1 MSKEL
6 TNRKDI
12 HGNYLKEGDIIAEG
26 ILGEEIW
33 DGDGILISRP
43 LGIVRVYSNQRSTA
57 MIPPEETDC
66 YNIEQI
72 RVGKVQMT
80 DKAEEWAKKKLFSEE
95 GFCNIHISRYDGKFY
110 NWDKVEVIGSIYDL
124 GD

>member
-33 DGDGILISRP
+33 DGGGILISRP
-43 LGIVRVYSNQRSTA
+43 LGIVRIYNNQRSTA
-57 MIPPEETDC
+57 MVPPEETDC

-72 RVGKVQMT
+72 RIGKVQMT
-80 DKAEEWAKKKLFSEE
+80 DKAEEWARKKLFSN
-95 GFCNIHISRYDGKFY
+95 GFSDIHISRYDGKFY
-110 NWDKVEVIGSIYDL
+110 GWDKVEIIGSIYDL

>member
-1 MSKEL
+1 MSKEI

-12 HGNYLKEGDIIAEG
+12 HGNYLKEGDIVAEG

-33 DGDGILISRP
+33 NGEGILISRP
-43 LGIVRVYSNQRSTA
+43 LGIVKVYKNPRSTA

-66 YNIEQI
+66 YNVEQI
-72 RVGKVQMT
+72 RTGKVKIT
-80 DKAEEWAKKKLFSEE
+80 DKAEEWTKNKLFSKE
-95 GFCNIHISRYDGKFY
+95 GISDIHISRYDGRFY
-110 NWDKVEVIGSIYDL
+110 NWEKIEIIGSIYDL

>member
-12 HGNYLKEGDIIAEG
+12 HGNYLKEGDIVAEG

-43 LGIVRVYSNQRSTA
+43 LGIVRVYNSQRSTA
-57 MIPPEETDC
+57 MVSPEETDC

-72 RVGKVQMT
+72 RKGKVQMT
-80 DKAEEWAKKKLFSEE
+80 DKAEEWAKKKLFSN
-95 GFCNIHISRYDGKFY
+95 GFCDIHISRYDGRFY
-110 NWDKVEVIGSIYDL
+110 NWDKVEIIGSIYDL

>member
-1 MSKEL
+1 MNKEL

-12 HGNYLKEGDIIAEG
+12 HGNYLKEGDIVAEG
-26 ILGEEIW
+26 ILGEETW

-43 LGIVRVYSNQRSTA
+43 LGIVKVYNSPRSTA

-72 RVGKVQMT
+72 RKGKVQMT
-80 DKAEEWAKKKLFSEE
+80 DKAEEWAKKKLFLN
-95 GFCNIHISRYDGKFY
+95 GFCDIHISRYDGRFY
-110 NWDKVEVIGSIYDL
+110 NWDKVEIIGSIYDL

>member
-43 LGIVRVYSNQRSTA
+43 LGIVRVYNSQKSTA
-57 MIPPEETDC
+57 MIHPEETDC

-72 RVGKVQMT
+72 RVGIVQMT
-80 DKAEEWAKKKLFSEE
+80 DKVEEWAKNKLFSN
-95 GFCNIHISRYDGKFY
+95 GFCDIHISRYDGRFY
-110 NWDKVEVIGSIYDL
+110 GWDKVEIIGSIYDL

>member
-1 MSKEL
+1 MNKEL

-12 HGNYLKEGDIIAEG
+12 HGNYLKEGDIVAEG

-43 LGIVRVYSNQRSTA
+43 LGIVKVYNSPRSTA
-57 MIPPEETDC
+57 MIPSEETDC

-72 RVGKVQMT
+72 RKGKVQMT
-80 DKAEEWAKKKLFSEE
+80 DKAEEWAKKKLFLN
-95 GFCNIHISRYDGKFY
+95 GFCDIHISRYDGRFY
-110 NWDKVEVIGSIYDL
+110 NWDKVEIIGSIYDL

>member
-12 HGNYLKEGDIIAEG
+12 HGNYLKEGDIVAEG
-26 ILGEEIW
+26 ILGEKIW

-43 LGIVRVYSNQRSTA
+43 LGIVRVYNSQRSTA

-72 RVGKVQMT
+72 RNGKVQMT
-80 DKAEEWAKKKLFSEE
+80 DKAEEWAKKKLFLN
-95 GFCNIHISRYDGKFY
+95 GFCDIHISRYDGRFY
-110 NWDKVEVIGSIYDL
+110 NWDKVEIIGSIYDL

>member
-12 HGNYLKEGDIIAEG
+12 HGNYLKEGDIVAEG

-43 LGIVRVYSNQRSTA
+43 LGIVKVYNSPRSTA

-72 RVGKVQMT
+72 RKGKVQMT
-80 DKAEEWAKKKLFSEE
+80 DKAEEWAKKKLFLN
-95 GFCNIHISRYDGKFY
+95 GFCDIHISRYDGRFY
-110 NWDKVEVIGSIYDL
+110 NWDKVEIISSIYDL

>member
-12 HGNYLKEGDIIAEG
+12 HGNYLKEGDIVAEG

-33 DGDGILISRP
+33 DGSGILILRP
-43 LGIVRVYSNQRSTA
+43 LGIVRVYNSQKSTA
-57 MIPPEETDC
+57 MLPPEETDC

-72 RVGKVQMT
+72 RKGKVQMT
-80 DKAEEWAKKKLFSEE
+80 DKAEEWAKKKLFSKE
-95 GFCNIHISRYDGKFY
+95 GISDIHISRYDGRFY
-110 NWDKVEVIGSIYDL
+110 NWDKVEIIGSIYDL
-124 GD
+124 EN